1 MLEAVIAIAAAVII
15 AGALVFATIAT
26 LRNAQFAKNQT
37 QATKLAQE
45 AIEKVRDIRDR
56 NEKGETLYL
65 LDDSPP
71 VYTEYFSDLWGIPL
85 KCDGPNPNC
94 FFIFYFF
101 DGKDHL
107 GSTIFANIF
116 EEIGS
121 FKRQIMIED
130 ACPGGI
136 CFGEAQEKRVTAIVV
151 WTDFAGSHQS
161 KISTILRKI

>member
-1 MLEAVIAIAAAVII
+1 MLEAVIAIAVAVII

-37 QATKLAQE
+37 QATRLAQE

-65 LDDSPP
+65 LDDSPL
-71 VYTEYFSDLWGIPL
+71 VYTEYFSELWDIPL
-85 KCDGPNPNC
+85 RCNTPSPNC
-94 FFIFYFF
+94 FFIFYIF
-101 DGKDHL
+101 DDKYHL
-107 GSTIFANIF
+107 GSAISIDLF
-116 EEIGS
+116 EQAGN

-136 CFGEAQEKRVTAIVV
+136 CFGDKLEMRVTAIVV